1 MKAFGSARLA
11 ARAEQARWVLRGAFV
26 VLIGAFFTAQVLEHQ
41 RYSLRAAD
49 NRLRAVPL
57 TPPRGLILDRNGL
70 VIAENVPGYSVKLL
84 APDLRQFDNVLAKL
98 RTFVPVDTDRVTDAE
113 RRFAQEP
120 FLPALIIR
128 DASPAMVATLEE
140 RRSALPGLVIQEEP
154 KRFYPDSTAVAHLVG
169 YVGEVTDADLASHR
183 YGDVRLGALVGRSG
197 LELSYDS
204 TLRGTP
210 GVRYIEVNAR
220 NRLVR
225 EEGAAPPLPPVAG
238 ATLRTTIDLPLQRFV
253 DSIWP
258 AGVRG
263 ALVAMTPSGQI
274 LALYSA
280 PTYNPNDFIGGISQ
294 ARWAQ
299 YNDDRA
305 KPLLNRAI
313 QARYPPASPF
323 KLAIAAMALRRG
335 IVTLHS
341 HMPEPCTGEYFYGDR
356 VFRCWNH
363 RGHGDIDLTTA
374 IAVSCDVYFYQLG
387 LKLGLEPIL
396 KDGALL
402 GFRDRSGV
410 DLTNEVRPRYPAN
423 SAYFDRLYGP
433 RGWSNGVVLNL
444 AIGQGEND
452 QTLINMM
459 RFYSALAGGG
469 TSTEPYLVRPESS
482 EVRSLG
488 LNAEQ
493 LLGLRRA
500 LELVVAKGTAAASRM
515 ADLEMAG
522 KTGSAQNPH
531 GKDHGWF
538 IGFAP
543 ADHPKI
549 IVGSIMEFAVHGANV
564 APYVARVIRR
574 FLLGAQDDSRG
585 AIQLITQD
593 EAVGARP
600 VVALPDSIIED
611 TASAVDSTDPGD
623 STPRDS
629 AGGPR

>member
-1 MKAFGSARLA
+1 MKAFASARLA
-11 ARAEQARWVLRGAFV
+11 GRAEQARWGLRGAFLL
-26 VLIGAFFTAQVLEHQ
+26 LIGAFFTAQVVQHQ
-41 RYSLRAAD
+41 RYTLRAAD

-70 VIAENVPGYSVKLL
+70 VIAENVPGYAVKLL
-84 APDLRQFDNVLAKL
+84 APDLRQFQNVLAKL
-98 RTFVPVDTDRVTDAE
+98 ETFVPVDSDRAEDAV
-113 RRFAQEP
+113 RRFVQEP

-128 DASPAMVATLEE
+128 DASPAMVAELEE
-140 RRSALPGLVIQEEP
+140 RRSALPGLVIQSEP
-154 KRFYPDSTAVAHLVG
+154 KRFYPDSSVVAHLVG
-169 YVGEVTDADLASHR
+169 YVGEVTDADLTSKR
-183 YGDVRLGALVGRSG
+183 YGDVRVGALVGRSG
-197 LELSYDS
+197 LELAYDS

-210 GVRYIEVNAR
+210 GMRYIEVNAR

-225 EEGAAPPLPPVAG
+225 EDGAAPPLPPVAG
-238 ATLRTTIDLPLQRFV
+238 TTLRTTIDLPLQRFV

-263 ALVAMTPSGQI
+263 ALVAMTPQGQI

-280 PTYNPNDFIGGISQ
+280 PTFNPNDFIGGISE
-294 ARWAQ
+294 ARWEQ

-323 KLAIAAMALRRG
+323 KLAIAAMALKRG
-335 IVTLHS
+335 LVTLHS

-356 VFRCWNH
+356 VFRCWDH
-363 RGHGDIDLTTA
+363 RGHGDLDLTGA
-374 IAVSCDVYFYQLG
+374 IALSCDVYFYQLG

-396 KDGALL
+396 HDGVLM

-410 DLTNEVRPRYPAN
+410 DLTNELRPRYPT
-423 SAYFDRLYGP
+423 STAYFDRVYGP
-433 RGWSNGVVLNL
+433 RGWSKGVTLNL

-459 RFYSALAGGG
+459 RFYEALAGNG
-469 TSTEPYLVRPESS
+469 TSTEPYLVRPEST
-482 EVRSLG
+482 EVRNLG
-488 LNAEQ
+488 LRPDQ

-500 LELVVAKGTAAASRM
+500 LELVVAQGTAAASRM
-515 ADLEMAG
+515 EDLAMAG

-543 ADHPKI
+543 ADQPKI
-549 IVGSIMEFAVHGANV
+549 IVGSIMEFAEHGANV

-574 FLLGAQDDSRG
+574 YLLGSQDDSRR
-585 AIQLITQD
+585 AIELITKD
-593 EAVGARP
+593 EPVGPKP
-600 VVALPDSIIED
+600 VLAAPDSIVED
-611 TASAVDSTDPGD
+611 TAAVDSTDVGD
-623 STPRDS
+623 STASDS
-629 AGGPR
+629 GGGP